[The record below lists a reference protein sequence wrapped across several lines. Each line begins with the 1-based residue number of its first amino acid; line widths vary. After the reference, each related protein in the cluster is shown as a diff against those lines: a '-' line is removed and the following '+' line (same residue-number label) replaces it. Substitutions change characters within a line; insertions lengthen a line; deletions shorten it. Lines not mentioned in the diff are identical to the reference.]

1 LHFFFPPSS
10 LQPIF
15 AAAEPQSTSHNPA
28 ALIEHD
34 RSLLANAER
43 LKLSNTDVGI
53 LWARLGGEYEDLMQY
68 RESEAAYT
76 HALDLLEHAPGAEER
91 YALALDNLSSLYI
104 LTLRLDAAERLSKQ
118 ALDVAERLG
127 NSLVIAR
134 AEAHLGEVLLLLGRN
149 KKAAGSPGMQAVP
162 LKARTAPPHC

>member
-1 LHFFFPPSS
+1 MSRSQSFFVSRLLPRISKLLRKPSS
-10 LQPIF
+10 LLLCTLALLLPAVF
-15 AAAEPQSTSHNPA
+15 AAAEPQSTPHNPA

-76 HALDLLEHAPGAEER
+76 HALDLLEHAPGAEE
-91 YALALDNLSSLYI
+91 
-104 LTLRLDAAERLSKQ
+104 
-118 ALDVAERLG
+118 
-127 NSLVIAR
+127 
-134 AEAHLGEVLLLLGRN
+134 
-149 KKAAGSPGMQAVP
+149 
-162 LKARTAPPHC
+162 